1 MCSFPFA
8 ANIEAYGDES
18 AMNLRACLVR
28 VKVRM
33 VSYAFSYEK
42 DISDRPLR
50 CRMDPFAI
58 VSAHSESRGKTPHP
72 LLARCS
78 RRHLLRAQK
87 WLSLAAFAPRLPS
100 VVCRLLPFQEIPIEA
115 VAVPYPQS
123 PACGREEEGG
133 QGSPTDGG
141 HHGL

>member
-58 VSAHSESRGKTPHP
+58 VSAHSESRGKAPHP

-78 RRHLLRAQK
+78 RRHLLRLKK
-87 WLSLAAFAPRLPS
+87 WLPLAAFAPRLPS
-100 VVCRLLPFQEIPIEA
+100 VVYRLLPLQKVPIGWT
-115 VAVPYPQS
+115 VVSHPQS
-123 PACGREEEGG
+123 PAC
-133 QGSPTDGG
+133 S
-141 HHGL
+141 